1 MCTRAAQSVPQ
12 ASRRVPGVAVRPM
25 MKAFL
30 LLCSLLLA
38 EPHAFWLTIGKEKT
52 YVRFSESP
60 STTTVPGFD
69 QPLANRTGVFVTIKP
84 ATAVNQL
91 ALTMGAEGGFHN
103 LVAPTPS
110 SLQDPSA
117 VAMVEGEG
125 LKGM

>member
-1 MCTRAAQSVPQ
+1 MYP
-12 ASRRVPGVAVRPM
+12 VAPYPHAPM

-30 LLCSLLLA
+30 LLCSLLPA

-69 QPLANRTGVFVTIKP
+69 QPLTNRTGVFIASKP

-91 ALTMGAEGGFHN
+91 ALTMGTEGGFHN
-103 LVAPTPS
+103 LVASTPS